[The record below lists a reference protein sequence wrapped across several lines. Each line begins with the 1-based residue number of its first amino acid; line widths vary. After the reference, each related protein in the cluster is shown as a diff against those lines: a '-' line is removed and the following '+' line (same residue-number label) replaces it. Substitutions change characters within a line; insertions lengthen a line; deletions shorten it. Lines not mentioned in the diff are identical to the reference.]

1 MMAPKKIDVFVA
13 FVHVVTDLLVVHK
26 SVPWLF
32 KANLRVSRKFG
43 IKRGRRKVLLCSN
56 WFLVGYFPHE
66 EEP

>member
-32 KANLRVSRKFG
+32 KAKPPGIEKIWNKKRKKKG
-43 IKRGRRKVLLCSN
+43 TLML
-56 WFLVGYFPHE
+56 
-66 EEP
+66 